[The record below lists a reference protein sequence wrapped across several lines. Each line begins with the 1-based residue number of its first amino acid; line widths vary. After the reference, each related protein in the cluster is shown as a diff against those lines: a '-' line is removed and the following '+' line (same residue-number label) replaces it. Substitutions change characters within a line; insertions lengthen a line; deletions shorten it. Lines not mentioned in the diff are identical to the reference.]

1 MRLVTDA
8 SGNLVEATNYAAYG
22 ERTNTGFQTQ
32 KSYIGERFDA
42 ETGLLYL
49 NARYMDPSLGR
60 FISPDDWDP
69 TKQGVGTNR
78 YAYAA
83 NDPVNKS
90 DPNGHLAVGTVA
102 NSMESYEDATNG
114 SNANP
119 TKDQNSTKDTASKPE
134 IPAEAMTNWE
144 GKRKGEENSFKIA
157 IDIDLDGD
165 DDDVSDPM
173 EKLSDPDI
181 EIFQISPLS
190 REKNSLIE
198 SPGYCCPASRPVAG
212 GGAKIENLAPGERA
226 RIQNAANRTNT
237 EVSVVGS
244 RAKGTARSDSDWDY
258 VLPQDTRAS
267 TRHSLKSSLPEGTRS
282 LGEPRNQDFF
292 QEPLDLTKPYITF
305 TPGH

>member
-119 TKDQNSTKDTASKPE
+119 TKDQNSTKDTASKP
-134 IPAEAMTNWE
+134 AEAMSNWE
-144 GKRKGEENSFKIA
+144 GKRKGEDKGVQVAAWSPIYKTSKLPTPLEPEGYGGYGGRGGYTRGTGTGRLGEISRPSTINGKSVLPDRLKEITSPMGNPVGRVQKGATPQIRTVTPNEFQSIVKDLKAMGAKQTTKPGYPGNWYDTGNGTGFGIRNSPKSGQT
-157 IDIDLDGD
+157 IDISHPELPSGT
-165 DDDVSDPM
+165 
-173 EKLSDPDI
+173 
-181 EIFQISPLS
+181 
-190 REKNSLIE
+190 
-198 SPGYCCPASRPVAG
+198 
-212 GGAKIENLAPGERA
+212 KIHQR
-226 RIQNAANRTNT
+226 
-237 EVSVVGS
+237 
-244 RAKGTARSDSDWDY
+244 
-258 VLPQDTRAS
+258 
-267 TRHSLKSSLPEGTRS
+267 
-282 LGEPRNQDFF
+282 
-292 QEPLDLTKPYITF
+292 
-305 TPGH
+305 